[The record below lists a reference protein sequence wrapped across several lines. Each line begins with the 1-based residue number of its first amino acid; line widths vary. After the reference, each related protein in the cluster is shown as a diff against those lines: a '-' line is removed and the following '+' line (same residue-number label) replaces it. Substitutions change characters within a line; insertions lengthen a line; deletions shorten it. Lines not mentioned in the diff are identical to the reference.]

1 MLKLIKIKTAPH
13 LLGKSFRF
21 EFQLPDTLG
30 DIVGVAVFV
39 PADERRVTVTDSV
52 HSVSHITN
60 YSRGVDSVMTFAKAS
75 VSTGDGE
82 VVCPS
87 IAVNVPT
94 IDSRVKIQTL
104 NQLLMPVSR
113 VKPCNRIVV
122 TLEEHE
128 EPSVRDG
135 IKSLYFYDAHL
146 YIVTRKEAESC

>member
-39 PADERRVTVTDSV
+39 PADERVTVTDSV

-60 YSRGVDSVMTFAKAS
+60 YRGVGSVMTFAKAS

-94 IDSRVKIQTL
+94 RDSRVKKQTL

-135 IKSLYFYDAHL
+135 IKELWFYDAHL